1 LGNLAEGGKQMGKT
15 MIALAASA
23 LFSAHALAQ
32 VTVSDAWIRATV
44 PQQKSGGVFMHLRS
58 ARAATLVAVKTP
70 VAANAELHEMQ
81 MKGSMMSMHPVQSVA
96 LPAGQDVVLGPGG
109 YHVMLFGLKQQ
120 LKDGESVP
128 LTLVVEDAAKQREEV
143 KITVP
148 VKPIAYQPAK

>member
-1 LGNLAEGGKQMGKT
+1 MGKT
-15 MIALAASA
+15 MMALAAGA
-23 LFSAHALAQ
+23 LFSTSALAQ

-44 PQQKSGGVFMHLRS
+44 PQQQSAGAFMHVRS
-58 ARAATLVAVKTP
+58 AKAATLVAVKTP

-81 MKGSMMSMHPVQSVA
+81 MKGSMMSMHQVPSVA

-120 LKDGESVP
+120 LKDGDSVP
-128 LTLVVEDAAKQREEV
+128 LTLVVEDAGKKREEV
-143 KITVP
+143 KVAVP